1 MAINFFIEDV
11 ENIKIQK
18 RMISNWI
25 KECIGSYDKKA
36 GSINFIFCS
45 DEFLKDINIQYLKH
59 DYYTD
64 IITFNYNEGLV
75 LSGDIYISTDRVH
88 ENCLHFNVS
97 FLNELLRVI
106 IHGVL
111 HLVGF
116 NDHSKKEKN
125 EMHKLEELWI
135 SKYNENQ

>member
-1 MAINFFIEDV
+1 MAINYFIEDV

-18 RMISNWI
+18 RIISGWI
-25 KECIGSYDKKA
+25 KKCIDYYRKKT
-36 GSINFIFCS
+36 GNINFIFCS

-75 LSGDIYISTDRVH
+75 LSGDIYISTDRVY
-88 ENCLHFNVS
+88 ENSVQFKVS

-116 NDHSKKEKN
+116 NDNSQKDKN
-125 EMHKLEELWI
+125 EMRKIEEFWL
-135 SKYNENQ
+135 SKYQENQ